1 MYTRREFGILSAGAL
16 GVMALPRSLFAIDS
30 KVAGVRLGV
39 QSYSFRELP
48 RPEGADMVDV
58 VIKAMTEC
66 GLGEC
71 ELFAPHIEP
80 RMPMMFGRPR
90 PAPGSPEAEKA
101 RAEME
106 KARAELRSWRTG
118 TPLDHFRGIKKKFDA
133 AGIKIFGFNYSFNQS
148 FDDAEIERGFLIA
161 KALGAE
167 IITAS
172 TTLPVAK
179 RVAPFAEKHKLVV
192 AMHGHSNL
200 KDPDEFA
207 TPESFTAAMKLSS
220 YYKINLDIGHFTAA
234 NFDAVAYLKEHH
246 AHITNLH
253 LKDRKKDQ
261 GENTPWGQGETPI
274 KEVLQLLKKEKWPI
288 PAYIEYEYKGSAP
301 IEEVKKCYAYAKQA
315 LA

>member
-1 MYTRREFGILSAGAL
+1 MYTRREFGVLSLGSLLLPKAL
-16 GVMALPRSLFAIDS
+16 YAIDS
-30 KVAGVRLGV
+30 KVSGVRLGV
-39 QSYSFRELP
+39 QSYSFRELQ
-48 RPEGADMVDV
+48 RPEGAADMVDV
-58 VIKAMTEC
+58 VIDAMKQC

-80 RMPMMFGRPR
+80 RMPNFFGAGPR
-90 PAPGSPEAEKA
+90 PSPGSPEAEKR

-106 KARAELRSWRTG
+106 KARAELRAWRTS

-133 AGIKIFGFNYSFNQS
+133 AGIKIVGFNYSFNAS
-148 FDDAEIERGFLIA
+148 MDDAEIDKGFQIA

-167 IITAS
+167 FITAS

-179 RVAPFAEKHKLVV
+179 KVVPFAEKHKMVV

-200 KDPDEFA
+200 TDPNEFA
-207 TPESFTAAMKLSS
+207 TPESFAAAMKMSS

-234 NFDAVAYLKEHH
+234 NFDAVAYIKEHH

-253 LKDRKKDQ
+253 LKDRKKNE
-261 GENTPWGQGETPI
+261 GANLPWGEGDSPI

-288 PAYIEYEYKGSAP
+288 PAYIEYEYKGSSP
-301 IEEVKKCYAYAKQA
+301 VEEVKKCYAYAKQA